1 MKPASILVLAL
12 AATLAGAETPTMRQ
26 LMLDL
31 IHPASNDLLLFIN
44 RGAAPK
50 DEKDEADWGHIRR
63 SALTLALSE
72 STLRTPNPNP
82 DWTKDAKALA
92 DVGAAAYQAAQ
103 GKDFRALAALA
114 DSLDASCTNCHKQF
128 RPNVFPRKGGP
139 TGGSK

>member
-1 MKPASILVLAL
+1 MKPVSLLLLAL
-12 AATLAGAETPTMRQ
+12 AAALAGAETPTMRQ

-31 IHPASNDLLLFIN
+31 IHPASNDILLFIN
-44 RGAAPK
+44 RGTPK
-50 DEKDEADWGHIRR
+50 NEAEWASVRR
-63 SALTLALSE
+63 AALTLATSE
-72 STLRTPNPNP
+72 SVLRMPSPNP

-103 GKDFRALAALA
+103 AKDFTALVALA
-114 DSLDASCTNCHKQF
+114 DSLDASCTNCHRQF